1 MASILPRIVPRRN
14 LVFLGAALLM
24 AALFARLGVWQ
35 LHRLAERRARNTLVS
50 ARLRAAPVRLAV
62 LPRDT
67 ALARYRRVHVTGTL
81 DFAHEVVYVGR
92 IRDGSPGVQLVT
104 PLRPDSAPLGDTLV
118 LVDRGWVY
126 SPDGASVDLARW
138 HEPDHIDATGYV
150 QDFSAVRAYP
160 AQVPGRPG
168 RMRWLDPGVVSRAAG
183 APVAAY
189 FVVLDPEPAAA
200 SPSVPVRLPT
210 PTLDEGPHLSYA
222 IQWFSF
228 AVIAVVGAL
237 AAVLARPHG
246 GLPLRDA

>member
-1 MASILPRIVPRRN
+1 VSRRN

-35 LHRLAERRARNTLVS
+35 LHRLAERRARNALVT
-50 ARLRAAPVRLAV
+50 ARLRAAPVPLGA
-62 LPRDT
+62 LPRDST
-67 ALARYRRVHVTGTL
+67 LARYRRVHVAGTF

-104 PLRPDSAPLGDTLV
+104 PLRPDSAMLGDTLL

-138 HEPDHIDATGYV
+138 HEPAHIDATGYV
-150 QDFSAVRAYP
+150 QEFSAVRAYP

-168 RMRWLDPGVVSRAAG
+168 RMRWLDPAAASRAIG
-183 APVAAY
+183 APVAGY
-189 FVVLDPEPAAA
+189 FVVLDPDGGRGGGGGAVATPN
-200 SPSVPVRLPT
+200 VPVRIPT
-210 PTLDEGPHLSYA
+210 PALDEGPHLNYA

-237 AAVLARPHG
+237 AAVFGRSQRVP
-246 GLPLRDA
+246 PRRDA

>member
-1 MASILPRIVPRRN
+1 VSRRN

-35 LHRLAERRARNTLVS
+35 LHRLGERRARNALVA
-50 ARLRAAPVRLAV
+50 ARLRAAPVSLGA

-67 ALARYRRVHVTGTL
+67 ALARYRRVHVSGML

-104 PLRPDSAPLGDTLV
+104 PLRPDSAMLGDTLV

-126 SPDGASVDLARW
+126 SPDGASVDLERW
-138 HEPDHIDATGYV
+138 HEPAHIDATGYV
-150 QDFSAVRAYP
+150 QEFGAVRGYP

-168 RMRWLDPGVVSRAAG
+168 RMRWLDPAAAARAAG
-183 APVAAY
+183 APVATY
-189 FVVLDPEPAAA
+189 LVVLDPEEAAKAAA
-200 SPSVPVRLPT
+200 TPNVPVRLPT
-210 PTLDEGPHLSYA
+210 PALDDGPHLSYA

-237 AAVLARPHG
+237 AAVLGRPHRG
-246 GLPLRDA
+246 PPHRDA